1 MTKMVDRTGQAF
13 GYLTVVERGENASDG
28 SVRWLCRCRCGNT
41 CTVRADNLKSG
52 NTVSC
57 GCAASGA
64 RAEIRST
71 LVRDPE
77 WQAVKHGHTSGHKP
91 SPEWQS
97 WRAML
102 DRCYR
107 PTMVQYK
114 NYGGRGITVCEQWRG
129 KNGFVQFLA
138 DMGDRPRGKTLD
150 RWPDMNG
157 NYEPGNCRW
166 ATIKEQNSNRRA
178 LDTEAQAR
186 RRAALDAGRTKMWA
200 DPETR
205 ARLLADRASRP
216 HKPNGDFAR
225 KDTG

>member
-1 MTKMVDRTGQAF
+1 
-13 GYLTVVERGENASDG
+13 
-28 SVRWLCRCRCGNT
+28 
-41 CTVRADNLKSG
+41 
-52 NTVSC
+52 
-57 GCAASGA
+57 
-64 RAEIRST
+64 
-71 LVRDPE
+71 
-77 WQAVKHGHTSGHKP
+77 
-91 SPEWQS
+91 
-97 WRAML
+97 
-102 DRCYR
+102 
-107 PTMVQYK
+107 MVQYK